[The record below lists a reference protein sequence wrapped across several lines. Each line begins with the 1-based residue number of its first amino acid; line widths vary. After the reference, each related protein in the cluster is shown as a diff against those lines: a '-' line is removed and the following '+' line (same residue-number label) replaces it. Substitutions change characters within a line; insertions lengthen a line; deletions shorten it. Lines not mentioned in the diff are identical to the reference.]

1 MLIIILLSAE
11 WIGVMNRFKDERV
24 DSVAVTP
31 LKVYYLA
38 EKGKKRSLAVL
49 LYVCFYHPL
58 LSGIRLYELGKIP
71 RKWIVKSLIP
81 FWNLKYLRELYF

>member
-31 LKVYYLA
+31 VKVDTTWLKKA
-38 EKGKKRSLAVL
+38 KKDR
-49 LYVCFYHPL
+49 
-58 LSGIRLYELGKIP
+58 
-71 RKWIVKSLIP
+71 
-81 FWNLKYLRELYF
+81 